1 MELSEWE
8 LKYWDEHVEEGEKS
22 YEYLIS
28 NFHKMFDGD
37 IIKHFNIRHVT
48 PQTISYIGDIKEKY
62 INELQKELIPWI
74 NIEFE
79 CGRLND
85 KNNWKPFRDRYSIE
99 LMYLGYNKLFTYK
112 QYYFQLVIES
122 YIWYCV
128 ENCPYCKEEDDD
140 LIHFELALYGWKD
153 EEFEKIQPDNDY
165 IVLSDNLM
173 PERDWNNNNWLIKRN
188 KITRRTYTVK
198 VKRKD

>member
-8 LKYWDEHVEEGEKS
+8 LKYWNEHVQEGEQS
-22 YEYLIS
+22 YEYLIT

-37 IIKHFNIRHVT
+37 TIKHFNIRYVT
-48 PQTISYIGDIKEKY
+48 PQTIIYIDDIKEKY

-79 CGRLND
+79 CGRLTN

-99 LMYLGYNKLFTYK
+99 LMYLGYNKLFQYK

-122 YIWYCV
+122 DIWDCV
-128 ENCPYCKEEDDD
+128 ENCPYCIENES
-140 LIHFELALYGWKD
+140 LTHFELALYGWKD
-153 EEFEKIQPDNDY
+153 EEFEKIQPDNNY
-165 IVLSDNLM
+165 IVSSDNMM
-173 PERDWNNNNWLIKRN
+173 PEKDWNNNNWLIKKRN
-188 KITRRTYTVK
+188 KITRRTYTQK
-198 VKRKD
+198 VRRV